1 MAQKSHREDLI
12 EGAIR
17 CLQAN
22 GYAGTSARDIAAAS
36 GASLASIGY
45 HFGSKD
51 ALLAKAMLRSFGE
64 WVRRVGEITLASEDA
79 SPPQRVATAL
89 AAALESFEAQQP
101 LLGAFVEAMA
111 QARRSDELREQ
122 MAALYREGRRAVAEI
137 VRASLG
143 EHAPRLRAD
152 PEVVASLVIATI
164 DGFALQWLLD
174 PNDIPSAE
182 ELATAL
188 ADTIALAHD
197 ADPRDALA

>member
-1 MAQKSHREDLI
+1 VAQKNHRENLI

-22 GYAGTSARDIAAAS
+22 GYAGTSARDIAAES

-45 HFGSKD
+45 HYGSKD
-51 ALLAKAMLRSFGE
+51 TLVAKALLRGFGE
-64 WVRRVGEITLASEDA
+64 WVRRVGEITVTVEDA
-79 SPPQRVATAL
+79 SPPQRAATAL
-89 AAALESFEAQQP
+89 AAVLESFEAQRP

-111 QARRSDELREQ
+111 QARHSDELREG

-143 EHAPRLRAD
+143 EQAPRLRAN
-152 PEVVASLVIATI
+152 PEVVASLVIAAI

-174 PNDIPSAE
+174 PTDVPSAE

-188 ADTIALAHD
+188 ADVIALAPD
-197 ADPRDALA
+197 QRDAPA

>member
-1 MAQKSHREDLI
+1 VAQKSHREDLI
-12 EGAIR
+12 EGAVR

-22 GYAGTSARDIAAAS
+22 GYAGTSARDIAAES
-36 GASLASIGY
+36 GTSLASIGY
-45 HFGSKD
+45 HYGSKD
-51 ALLAKAMLRSFGE
+51 ALLAKALLRSFGE
-64 WVRRVGEITLASEDA
+64 WVNRVGEITLAVEDA
-79 SPPQRVATAL
+79 SASQRAATAL
-89 AAALESFEAQQP
+89 AAALQSFEGQRP

-111 QARRSDELREQ
+111 QARHSDELREQ

-143 EHAPRLRAD
+143 EHAPSLRVD
-152 PEVVASLVIATI
+152 PMVVASLVIATI
-164 DGFALQWLLD
+164 DGLALQWLLD
-174 PNDIPSAE
+174 PNDTPSAE